1 MDSSEGDWQKKLCFK
16 RNVKTQ
22 FDLLPEI
29 KLERIDSPSGRKYIT
44 PEGHSYMSVTTLLGL
59 DRKDGI
65 QKWRDAVGEVEANRI
80 SNRAS
85 TRGTI
90 LHENIEQYIK
100 NEKVS
105 FLINTELLNYELFK
119 SIRTT
124 IDNIDRVRLQESS
137 LYSDVLRLAGTVDCV
152 ADYEGT
158 PSIIDFKSSTNLKDK
173 WEIDNYFIQT
183 ACYSIMIEERFG
195 LKVKQLVIIIATEF
209 SKPTTYID
217 DRKNWIK
224 PLGELLKK
232 HNVI

>member
-1 MDSSEGDWQKKLCFK
+1 
-16 RNVKTQ
+16 
-22 FDLLPEI
+22 
-29 KLERIDSPSGRKYIT
+29 
-44 PEGHSYMSVTTLLGL
+44 MSVTTLLGL